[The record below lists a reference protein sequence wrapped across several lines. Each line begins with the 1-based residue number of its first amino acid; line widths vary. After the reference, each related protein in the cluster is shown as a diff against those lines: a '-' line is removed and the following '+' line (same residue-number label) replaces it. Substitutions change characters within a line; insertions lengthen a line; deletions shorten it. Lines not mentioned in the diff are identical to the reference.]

1 MNRWLSQ
8 VAHLL
13 ERAVFPAS
21 RILHIVGQGIIIM
34 MVLITVADV
43 ILRYIFNKPILGSY
57 EITEFMMVLLVFA
70 SAGYTMAVK
79 GHVCVDLV
87 TSQLPPRAQA
97 IIESVTSLLALGLFS
112 LVTWR
117 NVLHAETVLRR
128 HDVSAEL
135 FIPVS
140 PFILFIALGVAV
152 LCLVL
157 LVHFF
162 HSLARAVQK

>member
-1 MNRWLSQ
+1 
-8 VAHLL
+8 
-13 ERAVFPAS
+13 
-21 RILHIVGQGIIIM
+21 
-34 MVLITVADV
+34 
-43 ILRYIFNKPILGSY
+43 
-57 EITEFMMVLLVFA
+57 
-70 SAGYTMAVK
+70 MAVK

-135 FIPVS
+135 FIPIS
-140 PFILFIALGVAV
+140 PFVLFVALGVAM